1 MKKIFIL
8 QLISAIIVLALI
20 MSPVTFADADTNLT
34 VNITINSVGAI
45 VVLPNAFTWSLD
57 PGADSST
64 ANVIIQNTG
73 SANLTNIYLDTSTD
87 ADESTNPLPTGV
99 ASAYSAAGLIFV
111 KNSTNDT
118 YYHAGRI
125 EWNISSILAGEV
137 LDLASATETFA
148 HGWYRNASGNE
159 FLWKVENGTD
169 GYCNTTAT
177 VFKIKTAPEN
187 TTDLNRDLSTGL
199 STCGAVT
206 QGTWG
211 SFACTDGPLA
221 NHCVATAST
230 CDKIYIYKYNYNS
243 TYAACGNRAYIRS
256 ADLIPGAEDF
266 MVIHASIPYGIPA
279 GETALGTL
287 TLMATS

>member
-99 ASAYSAAGLIFV
+99 ASAYSAAGL
-111 KNSTNDT
+111 
-118 YYHAGRI
+118 
-125 EWNISSILAGEV
+125 
-137 LDLASATETFA
+137 
-148 HGWYRNASGNE
+148 
-159 FLWKVENGTD
+159 
-169 GYCNTTAT
+169 
-177 VFKIKTAPEN
+177 
-187 TTDLNRDLSTGL
+187 
-199 STCGAVT
+199 
-206 QGTWG
+206 
-211 SFACTDGPLA
+211 
-221 NHCVATAST
+221 
-230 CDKIYIYKYNYNS
+230 
-243 TYAACGNRAYIRS
+243 
-256 ADLIPGAEDF
+256 
-266 MVIHASIPYGIPA
+266 
-279 GETALGTL
+279 
-287 TLMATS
+287 